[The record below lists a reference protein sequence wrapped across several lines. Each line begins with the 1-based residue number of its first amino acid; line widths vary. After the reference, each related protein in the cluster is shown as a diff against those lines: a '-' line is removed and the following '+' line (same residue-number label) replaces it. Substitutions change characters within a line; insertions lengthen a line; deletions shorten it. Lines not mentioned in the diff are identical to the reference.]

1 MFGHVGGCIALSSG
15 AYLSSRLVSSHRF
28 IYFSHFSSIFTL
40 FTSVFFFPF
49 CPSASEL
56 ACVVFLNPVHPL
68 LPFHPSPHVIL
79 SLCPQNIQKEKS
91 RRISCS
97 WFLFRVCLLCF
108 FRD

>member
-1 MFGHVGGCIALSSG
+1 VWSCWWLHCTLIRGISLI
-15 AYLSSRLVSSHRF
+15 SSRLISSVHIF
-28 IYFSHFSSIFTL
+28 PHFSSIFTL